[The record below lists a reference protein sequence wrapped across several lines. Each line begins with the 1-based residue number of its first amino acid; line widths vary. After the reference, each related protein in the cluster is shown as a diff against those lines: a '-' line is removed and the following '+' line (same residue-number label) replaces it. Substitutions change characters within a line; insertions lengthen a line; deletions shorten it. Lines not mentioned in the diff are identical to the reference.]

1 MPRWLGAVAVT
12 IILVAAAAFA
22 QTGVGHVLLRKLG
35 LSQRPTGYSVLAFQ
49 RPLSLPQ
56 QLGSRPGH
64 VMVSF
69 TISNNM
75 PSFRDY
81 SWSVHVV
88 QGGKPRPIDAGRARI
103 LSGHTTSITR
113 SVAISCRRGEAR
125 LVVKIR
131 RPAIFIDALAQCR
144 DRKS

>member
-1 MPRWLGAVAVT
+1 LGAVAVT
-12 IILVAAAAFA
+12 IILVAATAFA

-35 LSQRPTGYSVLAFQ
+35 LSQRPAGYSALAFQ
-49 RPLSLPQ
+49 RPLSLPP
-56 QLGSRPGH
+56 QLGSRPRR

-69 TISNNM
+69 TISNDT
-75 PSFRDY
+75 PSLRDY
-81 SWSVHVV
+81 SWSVRLV
-88 QGGKPRPIDAGRARI
+88 QGKKTRPIDAGKARI

-113 SVAISCRRGEAR
+113 SVAISCRRGQAW